1 MLIHVLLTLVPFLV
15 GLLLD
20 VDKTSIRATTTPWL
34 SYISDRVAS
43 VVPQRVVYIEV
54 PPRVEIPVPVITP
67 ANLSTYDLVGALSR
81 NVVRDA
87 SFALSSL
94 YCQCSWVQILLSVT
108 VIGLALI
115 YLANRIGRPM
125 QATFPPMFNVLN
137 VIKSNKRARHD
148 EQPTGPEKRRAG
160 QDTAQATPQPTT
172 AMPDLRPA
180 SYTPG
185 DDIEEW
191 LHFFQQYANQYEQRS
206 WATLML
212 LTLDKSCHQ
221 QAKLSYR
228 DSYDELTNKLLKA
241 FSKQEPKESNQTLK
255 ACGDHLEEFVQRH
268 RRDDETAVQFLSALE
283 ELGAQALPTMSDEM
297 REKHVKS
304 HFMKGLNNDDL
315 KSDILRTMAQ
325 TDEHSITVKRLSEI
339 VGNYEEWLYHKNG
352 HFSTTKSSKSSTRS
366 SSSSQS
372 STRSNKG
379 TKSIEKTFNIN
390 RDHLRKSNSSEN
402 MQRYLDDTHREL
414 LQPKLAT

>member
-228 DSYDELTNKLLKA
+228 DSYDELKE
-241 FSKQEPKESNQTLK
+241 KQMTTFAKPEVRESNTTLK
-255 ACGDHLEEFVQRH
+255 ACSDSLDEFVQRQ
-268 RRDDETAVQFLSALE
+268 RRDDETAVQFLGALE
-283 ELGAQALPTMSDEM
+283 ELGQQPWPKKCARNTS
-297 REKHVKS
+297 S
-304 HFMKGLNNDDL
+304 HI
-315 KSDILRTMAQ
+315 S
-325 TDEHSITVKRLSEI
+325 
-339 VGNYEEWLYHKNG
+339 
-352 HFSTTKSSKSSTRS
+352 
-366 SSSSQS
+366 
-372 STRSNKG
+372 
-379 TKSIEKTFNIN
+379 
-390 RDHLRKSNSSEN
+390 
-402 MQRYLDDTHREL
+402 
-414 LQPKLAT
+414 